1 MEQIAQS
8 SREQAAGLAEVDLAV
23 GQMDQVIQ
31 QNAAMAE
38 QATAASRG
46 LADDAVRLEAQVEHF
61 QVSTDQKPGRRLS
74 PAGEDDG
81 DRGQPEQAVR
91 EDHGPEHPRFTVAL
105 DIPGPAERPDGH
117 GDPTPVDALIEV
129 PRDPAQIARAYS
141 H

>member
-61 QVSTDQKPGRRLS
+61 QVSADQKTW
-74 PAGEDDG
+74 A
-81 DRGQPEQAVR
+81 A
-91 EDHGPEHPRFTVAL
+91 A
-105 DIPGPAERPDGH
+105 
-117 GDPTPVDALIEV
+117 
-129 PRDPAQIARAYS
+129 
-141 H
+141 